1 MRPADV
7 NKIVRQNVTG
17 DGAVIHS
24 SLVWQQTAPTG
35 AGTPTASLFGIRT
48 MTGGTL
54 ATRLE
59 VDASGNTNITGNL
72 TVSGTYP
79 GSSDVTTHAALTEA
93 HGATG
98 AVVGTT
104 NSQTLTNKTL
114 TTPTIGSFA
123 NATHTHAD
131 AAGGGTIAHTA
142 LTSIG
147 TNTHAQ
153 IDTHIAATAAHG
165 ATGAVVGTTNTQT
178 LTNKTLTTA
187 IIPTLYGGSGAGDD
201 IAIRS
206 TSDGTKTNSFV
217 IIQPDGGKTV
227 VGGSTADHQFEV
239 QNRLSDD
246 YRITFN
252 TNAAGI
258 NVINSYSTAPGTTTA
273 APMQINTSSIALIG
287 QVNFTNSAT
296 PASAAAAGT
305 AGNFS
310 WDGTHFY
317 ICVSANT
324 WRRTAHA
331 TW

>member
-1 MRPADV
+1 
-7 NKIVRQNVTG
+7 
-17 DGAVIHS
+17 
-24 SLVWQQTAPTG
+24 
-35 AGTPTASLFGIRT
+35 
-48 MTGGTL
+48 
-54 ATRLE
+54 
-59 VDASGNTNITGNL
+59 
-72 TVSGTYP
+72 
-79 GSSDVTTHAALTEA
+79 VTTHAALTEA

-178 LTNKTLTTA
+178 LTNKTLADPLIAT
-187 IIPTLYGGSGAGDD
+187 IYGSSAANGDIGIEGTND
-201 IAIRS
+201 S
-206 TSDGTKTNSFV
+206 TKTTSFV
-217 IIQPDGGKTV
+217 KIQANGGKTV

-252 TNAAGI
+252 TNSGSK
-258 NVINSYSTAPGTTTA
+258 NYINSYSTAPGVTTGADLALFGSRIYIDTGRLNVGMNAAPTSGVTAGVTGDLIVTTTK
-273 APMQINTSSIALIG
+273 IWFCTDGGTSTWKGVTIA
-287 QVNFTNSAT
+287 
-296 PASAAAAGT
+296 
-305 AGNFS
+305 
-310 WDGTHFY
+310 
-317 ICVSANT
+317 
-324 WRRTAHA
+324 
-331 TW
+331 